1 MFIYYII
8 HLDIILEYNIFLL
21 IINNYSNWKSGLK
34 NLQKKQHILY
44 YNKEDKTILLFQH
57 HVITGMFFEVAVY
70 MRIIDNFMSSETP
83 PIMLLEGN
91 WTEWAT
97 DAGF

>member
-1 MFIYYII
+1 MNLKRVWLWKKISGVTVVWNPVSLQNFVQN
-8 HLDIILEYNIFLL
+8 YNE
-21 IINNYSNWKSGLK
+21 
-34 NLQKKQHILY
+34 
-44 YNKEDKTILLFQH
+44 EDKTILLFQH

>member
-1 MFIYYII
+1 MKYLQKNSTYYKKIKYYKKKEKHVLYNTIY
-8 HLDIILEYNIFLL
+8 LDIILEYKYNI
-21 IINNYSNWKSGLK
+21 
-34 NLQKKQHILY
+34 
-44 YNKEDKTILLFQH
+44 ILLFQH

-70 MRIIDNFMSSETP
+70 MQIIDNCMPSETP